1 MISSCKSHKDP
12 SKEHQHSLPTTCS
25 ATTYLRGITDFAA
38 THVLARH
45 HLSAARRDS
54 RQFLNRRGGQVCC
67 NLMDFAREYVGVVDE
82 ALIIS
87 DEGHSEITIRSCI
100 DVDVLPGGG

>member
-1 MISSCKSHKDP
+1 
-12 SKEHQHSLPTTCS
+12 
-25 ATTYLRGITDFAA
+25 
-38 THVLARH
+38 
-45 HLSAARRDS
+45 
-54 RQFLNRRGGQVCC
+54 
-67 NLMDFAREYVGVVDE
+67 MDFAREYVGVVDE